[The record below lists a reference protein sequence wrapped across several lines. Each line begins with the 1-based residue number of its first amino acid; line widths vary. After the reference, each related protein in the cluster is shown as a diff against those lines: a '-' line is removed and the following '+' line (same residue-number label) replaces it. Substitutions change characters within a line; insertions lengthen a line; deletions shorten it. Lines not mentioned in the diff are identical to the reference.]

1 MEKAIALL
9 SKNRSGQKEGGSIA
23 DKPESQKEGGSIAD
37 KRESQSC
44 KQNHV
49 CSVRPGLGYQH

>member
-9 SKNRSGQKEGGSIA
+9 SKNQSGRKEGGSIV

-37 KRESQSC
+37 KPESQSC
-44 KQNHV
+44 KRNHV
-49 CSVRPGLGYQH
+49 YSVRPGLGFQH